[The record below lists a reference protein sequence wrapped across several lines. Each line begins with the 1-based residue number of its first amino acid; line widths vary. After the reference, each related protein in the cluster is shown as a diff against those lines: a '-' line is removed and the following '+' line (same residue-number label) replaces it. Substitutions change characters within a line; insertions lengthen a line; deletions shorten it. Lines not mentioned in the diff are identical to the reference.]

1 MARAFI
7 AEPQS
12 IGSRRSGL
20 PVQYVIQA
28 PTLDKLKEVIP
39 TFLEKARQDPAF
51 EFVDVNLKFTK
62 PEVKVEINREK
73 ARSMGVSVRDVAQTL
88 QLGLSGQRF
97 GNFVMNSKQ
106 YYVIGQVTKEN
117 RNDPLDLRSLYV
129 RSSNGSLIQ
138 LDNLITM
145 EEQSSPPQ
153 LYRYNRFVAATI
165 SANLAGKTKLGDGLA
180 AMDRVA
186 DEVLDDSILHSFA
199 GQSKG
204 IYGEQWK
211 PLFCFCLCPDSDL
224 FGACQHNLKASGIR

>member
-28 PTLDKLKEVIP
+28 PTLDKLKEVLP

-117 RNDPLDLRSLYV
+117 RNDPSGSQV
-129 RSSNGSLIQ
+129 TVCESSN
-138 LDNLITM
+138 
-145 EEQSSPPQ
+145 
-153 LYRYNRFVAATI
+153 
-165 SANLAGKTKLGDGLA
+165 
-180 AMDRVA
+180 
-186 DEVLDDSILHSFA
+186 
-199 GQSKG
+199 
-204 IYGEQWK
+204 
-211 PLFCFCLCPDSDL
+211 
-224 FGACQHNLKASGIR
+224 SGH